1 MTRTPLPTDRPLPSG
16 EAPAVLDFEP
26 AAFLIGV
33 YKNLLISIWHRQ
45 ATQPELERMAKGV
58 QDLARSHPEGFSE
71 MHVVAEGIGIP
82 DRKAVNAYVD
92 LIAQVNPP
100 ACISVVLGGTGFV
113 VSTLRSVVTGLSFAF
128 RRGTLGL
135 HADVREGA
143 RWLSLQHPKRTGVTV
158 EASQLVT
165 IANGWKGRLK

>member
-1 MTRTPLPTDRPLPSG
+1 MSRAPLSSG
-16 EAPAVLDFEP
+16 RSLASSDAPAVLDFER
-26 AAFLIGV
+26 AAFLIGA
-33 YKNLLISIWHRQ
+33 YKNVLISIWQRQ
-45 ATQPELERMAKGV
+45 ATLPELKRMAKGV

-82 DRKAVNAYVD
+82 DRKAVNVYVD

-100 ACISVVLGGTGFV
+100 VCISVVLAGTGFV

-128 RRGTLGL
+128 RRGSLGL

-143 RWLSLQHPKRTGVTV
+143 AWLALHHPERTGVIV

-165 IANGWKGRLK
+165 IANEWSGRLK

>member
-1 MTRTPLPTDRPLPSG
+1 MIRASLPAGRRPGPG

-45 ATQPELERMAKGV
+45 ATRPELERMAKGV
-58 QDLARSHPEGFSE
+58 QDVARSHPEGFSE

-100 ACISVVLGGTGFV
+100 VCISVVLGGTGFV

-128 RRGTLGL
+128 RRGSLGL
-135 HADVREGA
+135 HADVREAA
-143 RWLSLQHPKRTGVTV
+143 RWLAIQHPKRTGVAID
-158 EASQLVT
+158 ASQLVMV
-165 IANGWKGRLK
+165 ANGWRGQLE